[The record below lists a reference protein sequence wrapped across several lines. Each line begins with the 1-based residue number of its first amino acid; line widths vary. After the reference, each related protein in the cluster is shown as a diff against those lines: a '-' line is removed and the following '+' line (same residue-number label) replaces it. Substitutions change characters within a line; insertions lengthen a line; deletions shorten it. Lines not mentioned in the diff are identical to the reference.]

1 MESHGGYVAEE
12 NSPSLIKAS
21 DSNTVGSAD
30 LMGEDPL
37 AMKVI
42 GDFTLSASSRIYQE
56 QRIFVRAMFNSRAY
70 YDPEFRFPDG
80 TSRVFVNATR
90 PKLQTAVALLMPI
103 ICPPGNPPFTVD
115 PDSESID
122 PKEAFKLLTQ
132 GVPPDMV
139 RDQMYQAAG
148 KKSDRLMAKITKG
161 LDFTRFGDKTVRFLW
176 DLALF
181 GTGIMMGPLAVRNP
195 ETVSTAE
202 SDESPW
208 DTVRA
213 TQGAAAVT
221 PLVSEATS
229 YTQEPQE
236 TTAPKMGVVK
246 KKIDPND
253 LLYKLG
259 LLDKYM
265 FNLDVISPLDFYNDP
280 AAFTIESSRFG
291 IWRMTLSKPQMIEM
305 TNDGGFK
312 KDVVKEVLEDNPTG
326 CWKPAYWETAI
337 NALNNQPAMTVPS
350 GRYTC
355 YNWWGYLTGK
365 DLYDAG
371 VKDIPKSRFNER
383 VVANIWVV
391 GGKTVK
397 VAVSEL
403 HNERLPFF
411 VTPYSIAPNS
421 IWGVGPCESMFDS
434 QDALNA
440 LERALIDNLA
450 VSHAPQLIVDV
461 DRLADPSTV
470 LEIKPKK
477 IWAVR
482 GVAGQTNNPVEFYVP
497 DCVIDVILKAMEHE
511 SQLAQEQT
519 GLPNFLQ
526 GFQGDGVH
534 NRTSTGATL
543 QFNNSVTTL
552 KSVCYNIENTLIVPM
567 VQKLIRFFQMYSE
580 DPMVKGS
587 FRVSA
592 HGTRGLM
599 ARESLVGM
607 MNDLFQNLGNLPGQA
622 DRLKWDN
629 IFNTY
634 FRCFNLADKDLVYSD
649 SEYAKIQQQKQEEQQ
664 KNAAYQAGID
674 ASVQSVPKQ
683 RAEMPVKDAL
693 IEQAKLSPEN
703 SSLRLAFQEMI
714 NKAYNIESPD
724 VKEAVE
730 QAKTMEHLGNLNMA
744 HDLGAQIAERNT
756 RRSNYQ

>member
-1 MESHGGYVAEE
+1 MLSHGGIVAEE
-12 NSPSLIKAS
+12 TSPSLIKAS

-37 AMKVI
+37 ASKVI
-42 GDFTLSASSRIYQE
+42 SDFTLSSSSRIYQE

-103 ICPPGNPPFTVD
+103 ICPPGEPPFTIDPDPESVD
-115 PDSESID
+115 PR
-122 PKEAFKLLTQ
+122 EAFNMMAQ
-132 GVPPDMV
+132 GIEPDAV
-139 RDQMYQAAG
+139 REAMFQAAG
-148 KKSDRLMAKITKG
+148 KKADRLMSKITAG
-161 LDFTRFGDKTVRFLW
+161 FDFTRLSDKTVRFLW
-176 DLALF
+176 DLSLF

-195 ETVSTAE
+195 ATVSTAE

-213 TQGAAAVT
+213 TQGADAIT
-221 PLVSEATS
+221 PQVSEATS
-229 YTQEPQE
+229 YTQEPNATPE
-236 TTAPKMGVVK
+236 K
-246 KKIDPND
+246 KPEGKKVDPNA

-259 LLDKYM
+259 LLEKYL
-265 FNLDVISPLDFYNDP
+265 FNLDVISPLDFYPDP
-280 AAFTIESSRFG
+280 AAFTIESSRFA
-291 IWRMTLSKPQMIEM
+291 IWRMTLSKPQLIEM
-305 TNDGGFK
+305 TNDGQFK

-337 NALNNQPAMTVPS
+337 NALNNQPAMTVPN

-355 YNWWGYLTGK
+355 YNWWGYLTGR
-365 DLYDAG
+365 DLHEAG
-371 VKDIPKSRFNER
+371 VTEIPASRFNER
-383 VVANIWVV
+383 VIANVWVV

-397 VAVSEL
+397 VAISEL

-421 IWGVGPCESMFDS
+421 IWGIGPCESMFDS
-434 QDALNA
+434 QDALNS

-461 DRLADPSTV
+461 ERLADPSTV

-477 IWAVR
+477 VWTVR
-482 GVAGQTNNPVEFYVP
+482 GIVGQTTRPVEFYVP
-497 DCVIDVILKAMEHE
+497 DCVIDIILKAMDHE

-526 GFQGDGVH
+526 GFQGEGTH
-534 NRTSTGATL
+534 TRTSTGATL

-552 KSVCYNIENTLIVPM
+552 KSVCYNIENTLIVPL
-567 VQKLIRFFQMYSE
+567 VQKLIRFYQMYSE
-580 DPMVKGS
+580 DPMVKGA

-592 HGTRGLM
+592 NGTRGLM

-607 MNDLFQNLGNLPGQA
+607 MNDLFQNLGNLPGQS
-622 DRLKWDN
+622 DRLNWGN
-629 IFNTY
+629 VFNTY
-634 FRCFNLADKDLVYSD
+634 FRCYNMSDKGFVYSD
-649 SEYAKIQQQKQEEQQ
+649 SEYAKIKQQEAQQQQQ
-664 KNAAYQAGID
+664 NAAYQAGID

-683 RAEMPVKDAL
+683 RAELPTKDAI
-693 IEQAKLSPEN
+693 IEMIKTSPEN
-703 SSLRLAFQEMI
+703 SPLRLAYQELA
-714 NKAYNIESPD
+714 NQAYGLTTPD
-724 VKEAVE
+724 VKEAME
-730 QAKTMEHLGNLNMA
+730 QQKLMTHLGNLNQA
-744 HDLGAQIAERNT
+744 HELGTNISERQM
-756 RRSNYQ
+756 RRTDYQ